1 MQRFAGE
8 WWRNEELAWPWDPVA
23 HSLHPLSAWG
33 GHPGGTGE
41 QRANP
46 RRVGVPCSLLVGS
59 CKPRCHPGVA
69 CGGAKPHFWG
79 PRRTDSAQH
88 SRKAK
93 IPPRK
98 HRYPK
103 AKDRGIPLKPTGSG
117 SAVQVP
123 DGGPCFPAQPFTP
136 SSPRLSFCRDAHA
149 QNPTHTLHGA
159 LAGMHANDEGA
170 VLKIPP
176 H

>member
-1 MQRFAGE
+1 MRSWLGSGTRWHTACT
-8 WWRNEELAWPWDPVA
+8 
-23 HSLHPLSAWG
+23 PLVLG
-33 GHPGGTGE
+33 GDIAGGTGE

-46 RRVGVPCSLLVGS
+46 RRAGVPCSLPVCS

-79 PRRTDSAQH
+79 PWRTDSTQH

-98 HRYPK
+98 HLYPK
-103 AKDRGIPLKPTGSG
+103 AKDRGIPLKPMGSG
-117 SAVQVP
+117 SAVQVL
-123 DGGPCFPAQPFTP
+123 DGGLHFPAQPFTP

-149 QNPTHTLHGA
+149 QNPTHA
-159 LAGMHANDEGA
+159 LQRALEGMQANNKGA